1 MDQIKEAFSKVRGD
15 INSLKSALEILGE
28 ELIKIKEEIKNLNEN
43 SRNFLKNQ
51 GDFIPT
57 HNLNIPTNQ
66 QIIPTNLTH
75 LPTDTFLLKPLKAQ
89 NKNVSIG
96 NDGVPTDR
104 QTNQQ
109 TDRQTQNSMKNAL
122 EALNSLDGFKKEI
135 RLKFKRLTEQE
146 MLIFSMIYQFDEESG
161 SSDYRVLAERL
172 NLTESPIRD
181 YVGKLIKKGIPV
193 EKTKINNKSV
203 QLNISKNLKNIAP
216 LSTILALREI

>member
-1 MDQIKEAFSKVRGD
+1 MDPVKEAFQ
-15 INSLKSALEILGE
+15 
-28 ELIKIKEEIKNLNEN
+28 KIKEDIDFLRFSLEKLTEEIISIQEE
-43 SRNFLKNQ
+43 LKNMQ
-51 GDFIPT
+51 KISEKHNDFIPT
-57 HNLNIPTNQ
+57 HYINIPTNQ
-66 QIIPTNLTH
+66 QITTTYSPQN
-75 LPTDTFLLKPLKAQ
+75 PTDKPLFTSLKAQ
-89 NKNVSIG
+89 NMHISIG

-146 MLIFSMIYQFDEESG
+146 MLIFSTIYQFDEESG
-161 SSDYRVLAERL
+161 FSDYRILAEKL
-172 NLTESPIRD
+172 NLTESSIRD

-193 EKTKINNKSV
+193 EKTKVNNKSV
-203 QLNISKNLKNIAP
+203 QLNISKNLKNIIS